1 MGSDAPGNCGAKPMT
16 MPHVTIYTDGGCEP
30 NPGRGGWGALIIT
43 DGITRELSG
52 YEASTTNNR
61 MELTAAIEALKNLTE
76 PSVVELFTD
85 SQYLK
90 RGITEWMTKWL
101 SKNWRGSNGPVLN
114 QDLWQALLNAEK
126 PHRVTWH
133 WVKGHADNIYNQRA
147 DLLSQQARKRV

>member
-1 MGSDAPGNCGAKPMT
+1 MT